1 MVEFAKKMG
10 MPVKGKIN
18 KSDAKYIVFEVI
30 SARFFILPISSYQE
44 FQKVFLSYA
53 SLYVN
58 LFFIMAVIL
67 SRTAS
72 NLTLILRGMGE
83 YLTHIVV

>member
-1 MVEFAKKMG
+1 MIEFTKKTD

-18 KSDAKYIVFEVI
+18 TSNAKYIIFEVI
-30 SARFFILPISSYQE
+30 SASFFILPVSSYQE

-58 LFFIMAVIL
+58 PFFIMAVIL

-72 NLTLILRGMGE
+72 NLTLI
-83 YLTHIVV
+83 